1 MRYVN
6 TATRIIPRMPIY
18 EYRCDTC
25 GKPMSKFWRSLAAID
40 EKSLACPHCGSRKL
54 GRMVSR
60 VRVIRGG
67 GGNADV
73 GPAGDMD
80 ESLMREM
87 ENVDENDPR
96 AMGRLMRKM
105 AASAGEDL
113 GDEFNE
119 VVGRLEKGEDPE
131 RIEQEMGDVFGGEGM
146 GDGMGG
152 MGDEMMPPAPVAET
166 AASDAE
172 PSEPKSTSKNGK
184 TSRRAIPTHKNKKL
198 PNKPRAKT
206 GRKAQ
211 QGKQGRNDAPERFA
225 VAFDSQVPVHG
236 IFDSS

>member
-1 MRYVN
+1 
-6 TATRIIPRMPIY
+6 MPIY

-25 GKPMSKFWRSLAAID
+25 GKAMSKFWRSLSAID
-40 EKSLACPHCGSRKL
+40 EKTLACPNCGGRKL
-54 GRMVSR
+54 GRLVSR
-60 VRVIRGG
+60 VRVIRNG

-105 AASAGEDL
+105 AASAGDDL
-113 GDEFNE
+113 GEEFNE

-146 GDGMGG
+146 GGMNGMDGMGG
-152 MGDEMMPPAPVAET
+152 IGMSDEMMPSVPAADA

-172 PSEPKSTSKNGK
+172 PTGPKAK
-184 TSRRAIPTHKNKKL
+184 TTPKRASRRAVPLNKK
-198 PNKPRAKT
+198 PQRKPQAKRSKA
-206 GRKAQ
+206 GR
-211 QGKQGRNDAPERFA
+211 
-225 VAFDSQVPVHG
+225 
-236 IFDSS
+236 

>member
-1 MRYVN
+1 
-6 TATRIIPRMPIY
+6 MPIY

-25 GKPMSKFWRSLAAID
+25 GKAMSKFWRSLSSVD
-40 EKSLACPHCGSRKL
+40 EKTLACPTCGSRKL
-54 GRMVSR
+54 GRLVSR
-60 VRVIRGG
+60 VRVLRGG
-67 GGNADV
+67 SSGNAEV

-113 GDEFNE
+113 GEEFNE

-131 RIEQEMGDVFGGEGM
+131 RIEKDMGDVFGGEGM
-146 GDGMGG
+146 GGMDGMGG
-152 MGDEMMPPAPVAET
+152 MSDEMMPPAPTAEA

-172 PSEPKSTSKNGK
+172 PTEPKAKTASKRA
-184 TSRRAIPTHKNKKL
+184 SRRASASSVTIHK
-198 PNKPRAKT
+198 KPRQKTQAKRSKA
-206 GRKAQ
+206 GR
-211 QGKQGRNDAPERFA
+211 
-225 VAFDSQVPVHG
+225 
-236 IFDSS
+236 